1 MIYYGLLLT
10 FVLEYVR
17 PGSYIP
23 PLSILNSI
31 VPLGVISLGLIAP
44 SPVKAAEIA
53 AGFNMRVLAVLLGLI
68 VLSVATAGVTL
79 YAFETFTAVFGYC
92 LLFWVIARHVNTP
105 ARVRGLFKTLI
116 FIHLLLAALTPEM
129 FTDMSTRHYLTSGT
143 FLADGN
149 DYALSVN
156 LTIPMC
162 LFLLF
167 GSRGAMSRTFYGAV
181 LLALVVCVV
190 VTQSRGGTLALA
202 AVAFYYWLKT
212 PRKAV
217 TAGLTVAAVVVILAI
232 APPTYFTRMSSISDY
247 ENDGSAQGR
256 ITAWTAG
263 TRMALS
269 NPILGV
275 GAGNFPANFTAFA
288 PPGEDATRWKT
299 AHSIYF
305 LILGELGLPGLA
317 LLLTFI
323 IGNLV
328 LNRRMVGRLPRG
340 SDAASVREHRLLL
353 NCMSASTMAYAV
365 AGAFLSATYYPHMFV
380 IAGLTFASRRLV
392 SLGAEATE
400 AEVRVQT
407 PAAVP
412 SVVITGARPMRPRR
426 RPEPD
431 LVPQNGRFF

>member
-31 VPLGVISLGLIAP
+31 VPLGVMSLGLVMP
-44 SPVKAAEIA
+44 SPVKAGEIA
-53 AGFNMRVLAVLLGLI
+53 SDLNARLLAVLLGLLA
-68 VLSVATAGVTL
+68 VSVVTAEVTL

-156 LTIPMC
+156 LAIPMC
-162 LFLLF
+162 LFLVY
-167 GSRGAMSRTFYGAV
+167 GSTRATSRLIYWV
-181 LLALVVCVV
+181 LLLALVACVV

-202 AVAFYYWLKT
+202 AVGVYYWLKT

-217 TAGLTVAAVVVILAI
+217 TAGIAAAAVALILVI
-232 APPTYFTRMSSISDY
+232 APPTYFTRMNSISNY
-247 ENDGSAQGR
+247 ETDGSAQGR

-269 NPILGV
+269 SPILGV
-275 GAGNFPANFTAFA
+275 GAGNFPANFTRFA
-288 PPGEDATRWKT
+288 PAGADATRWKT

-305 LILGELGLPGLA
+305 LILGELGFPGLA

-323 IGNLV
+323 AGNLV
-328 LNRRMVGRLPRG
+328 LNRRMVAGLPP
-340 SDAASVREHRLLL
+340 SESAAVREHRLLL
-353 NCMSASTMAYAV
+353 NCLSASIMAYAV
-365 AGAFLSATYYPHMFV
+365 AGAFLSAAYYPHMFV
-380 IAGLTFASRRLV
+380 LAGLAAASRRLV
-392 SLGAEATE
+392 RQGAAASEPEPAQ
-400 AEVRVQT
+400 APAPVR
-407 PAAVP
+407 
-412 SVVITGARPMRPRR
+412 SVAITGVRPVKPR
-426 RPEPD
+426 RPEPN